1 MVLPEFDYSVAA
13 TLEEAC
19 KMQAEWGASAKVMA
33 GGTDIVPPMK
43 DGALKADHI
52 ISIARIPGLD
62 TIEYDENEGLKILD
76 TEYAIEDYAIAISKD
91 NEDLLEAVDKALNEL
106 IEDGTV
112 ASIVNKYIGTN

>member
-52 ISIARIPGLD
+52 ISIARIPATPTRSTCRG
-62 TIEYDENEGLKILD
+62 
-76 TEYAIEDYAIAISKD
+76 
-91 NEDLLEAVDKALNEL
+91 ALASRPGRSRSWSRPAPTCHTRRPRTSSQ
-106 IEDGTV
+106 GT
-112 ASIVNKYIGTN
+112 ARA